1 MKFGKFVENIN
12 ENYVQI
18 KNCWIGFVGKTL
30 YEWYSLIRFCSKKS
44 FDRNGQ

>member
-30 YEWYSLIRFCSKKS
+30 YEWYSVCCK
-44 FDRNGQ
+44 G